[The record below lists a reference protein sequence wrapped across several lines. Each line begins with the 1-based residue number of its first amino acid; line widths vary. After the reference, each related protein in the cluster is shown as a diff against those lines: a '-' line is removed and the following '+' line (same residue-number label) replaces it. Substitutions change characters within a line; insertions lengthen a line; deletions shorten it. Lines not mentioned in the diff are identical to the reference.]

1 MHGPSPKGSPW
12 HCQAILLWPLMLS
25 PSFPPGGYFTFFPLL
40 LPRPSSYPH
49 FQLPHSPPISNYP
62 SLSADA
68 FVPLFNWEKIASD
81 CISERPQT
89 PQPHPLKYLSLNSA
103 LTSLSMDLLSFPKA
117 NLFIWISHP
126 ILLLPSHEH
135 CSNVSLSTASTIFP
149 FLLNHPHQHAKIL

>member
-1 MHGPSPKGSPW
+1 MVPHPKGAHDTARQSCYGPW
-12 HCQAILLWPLMLS
+12 CFHLLFPRVVIS
-25 PSFPPGGYFTFFPLL
+25 HFPPPTSESCFL
-40 LPRPSSYPH
+40 
-49 FQLPHSPPISNYP
+49 P

-149 FLLNHPHQHAKIL
+149 FLLNHPHQHANIL